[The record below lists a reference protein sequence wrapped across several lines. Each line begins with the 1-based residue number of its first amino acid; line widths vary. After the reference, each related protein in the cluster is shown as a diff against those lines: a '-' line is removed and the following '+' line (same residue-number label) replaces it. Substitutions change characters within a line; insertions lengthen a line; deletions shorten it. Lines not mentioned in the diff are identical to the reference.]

1 MARFYGKVGYAMR
14 VETAPSVWSDSIVE
28 RDLYGSVL
36 NQTASSEESDKVN
49 DDVRLSSRISVVA
62 DAFELGH
69 YRNIKYIV
77 DEGGVYWKVTSRELR
92 RPRLILSTGGVYTGP
107 KPVPSP

>member
-1 MARFYGKVGYAMR
+1 MARFYGKVGYATS

-36 NQTASSEESDKVN
+36 NETASSEESDKVN
-49 DDVRLSSRISVVA
+49 DDTRLSSRISVIA
-62 DAFELGH
+62 DPFELGH
-69 YRNIKYIV
+69 YRDIV
-77 DEGGVYWKVTSRELR
+77 YVIDEGGVYWKVTSRELK

-107 KPVPSP
+107 KPVSPR

>member
-1 MARFYGKVGYAMR
+1 MTRFYGKVGYAIR

-36 NQTASSEESDKVN
+36 NETSSSQESDTVN
-49 DDVRLSSRISVVA
+49 DDVRLSSRISLVA

-92 RPRLILSTGGVYTGP
+92 KPRLILSTGGVYIGP